1 MRFPNQDVFILTVL
15 ESLMMN
21 LVQNYVLAMVGYLVQ
36 EIHLRY
42 MDVQMRMQQ
51 TIIWMQRINN

>member
-42 MDVQMRMQQ
+42 MGVQMRMQL
-51 TIIWMQRINN
+51 IIT